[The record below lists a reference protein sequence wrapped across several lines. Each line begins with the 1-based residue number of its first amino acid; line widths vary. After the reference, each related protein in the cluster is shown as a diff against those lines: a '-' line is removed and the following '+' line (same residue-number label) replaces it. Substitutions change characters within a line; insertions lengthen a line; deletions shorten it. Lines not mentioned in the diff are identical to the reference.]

1 MADTN
6 PAGNITAT
14 NEENN
19 VLIAEATEEEN
30 KPWEWQHDTSENQN
44 INRSAI
50 ESVHESLNS
59 YPINAEVIVRNGVM
73 VDEYYKEGYDENSV
87 FTLQS
92 TSKSVTSALIGIAID
107 KGYIESVD
115 VPLSTYFPQI
125 LESGSEYKNQLTIW
139 HLLTHTTGLDG
150 SDTANWNDQNSRVT
164 REYEDESLRDI
175 ELESTSVDNWDDYDT
190 VLYIIFIKFRTKW
203 RIIS

>member
-1 MADTN
+1 
-6 PAGNITAT
+6 
-14 NEENN
+14 
-19 VLIAEATEEEN
+19 
-30 KPWEWQHDTSENQN
+30 
-44 INRSAI
+44 
-50 ESVHESLNS
+50 
-59 YPINAEVIVRNGVM
+59 M

>member
-1 MADTN
+1 
-6 PAGNITAT
+6 
-14 NEENN
+14 
-19 VLIAEATEEEN
+19 
-30 KPWEWQHDTSENQN
+30 
-44 INRSAI
+44 
-50 ESVHESLNS
+50 
-59 YPINAEVIVRNGVM
+59 M

-139 HLLTHTTGLDG
+139 HLLTHSTGLDA
-150 SDTANWNDQNSRVT
+150 S
-164 REYEDESLRDI
+164 
-175 ELESTSVDNWDDYDT
+175 ELPMVGKNFW
-190 VLYIIFIKFRTKW
+190 RTKLSCLLCTRTFW
-203 RIIS
+203 TIYFCCSRFRISGCLYKSL